1 MGSMMS
7 RILSVAWCYACA
19 TADPLLDLAIP
30 LDDACEAGSKECDL
44 SLLQVR
50 GRLKI
55 ADEPN
60 ETSSAAH
67 TVTPEEANK
76 QQTERKA
83 KKDANTEKKK
93 EEKETKKKDKEEKKE
108 EKKEQKE
115 EKKETKTNAKL
126 SKEEDQENEDKEA
139 ATADG
144 AFLFET
150 SPAGDKKAVKKEKK
164 TQEKETKKEE
174 KGHKMHKGLK
184 IGAKKDANTEK
195 KK

>member
-1 MGSMMS
+1 MG
-7 RILSVAWCYACA
+7 CA

-30 LDDACEAGSKECDL
+30 LDDACEAGSKDCDL

-50 GRLKI
+50 GQLKI

-83 KKDANTEKKK
+83 KKEANTEKKK
-93 EEKETKKKDKEEKKE
+93 EEKETKKKDKEEK
-108 EKKEQKE
+108 KE

-139 ATADG
+139 ATAD
-144 AFLFET
+144 
-150 SPAGDKKAVKKEKK
+150 KEAA
-164 TQEKETKKEE
+164 TAD
-174 KGHKMHKGLK
+174 G
-184 IGAKKDANTEK
+184 
-195 KK
+195 